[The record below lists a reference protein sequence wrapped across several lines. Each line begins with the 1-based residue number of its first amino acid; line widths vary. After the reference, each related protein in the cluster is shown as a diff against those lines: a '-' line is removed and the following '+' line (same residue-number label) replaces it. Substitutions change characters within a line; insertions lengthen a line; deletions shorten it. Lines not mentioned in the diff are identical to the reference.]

1 MKNTD
6 SGYNISRRGFLRQS
20 ACAALGYTGL
30 VNSLAHLTLV
40 NNAVAQTSLT
50 GYKALVVVFL
60 NGGNDSNNMLIPR
73 MGHPQYNNYKVA
85 RDFLRI
91 MDQNDPARPASEPY
105 SIPLTTP
112 DGTYGI
118 HPSMQPVADLFHA
131 GELSFVANVGTL
143 CFPILTQQDYI
154 TGAVPLPPER
164 FSHSSQQVQWQSS
177 LPDQEF
183 STGWGGRIA
192 DLLAPTTSSSG
203 AVSMN
208 IAINN
213 LSSLQVGNDVIQY
226 VIGSGGALTL
236 EGYGTNYGSAW
247 DGTNYTNTTKGK
259 RFKAFEDV
267 MRYTHEHLLEASYN
281 DVMRRSRANEVNVG
295 AAMTAAAGTGVN
307 FGTLFNQN
315 LGLARQLQMIAQLIA
330 GRSALGNTRQIFFCS
345 ISGYDTHSGQVAA
358 HANLMN
364 ELASSLKSFRDALV
378 QLGVYDNVLTLTES
392 DFARTLTPNTTGSDH
407 AWGGH
412 HMVMGGPV
420 NGGRIFGHFPN
431 LTLNSGRDTNTGNGR
446 GRWIP
451 TTSVEQYTAAAA
463 RWFGVDSGN
472 LATIFP
478 NLHRFDDPFGASA
491 NLNYLTL

>member
-1 MKNTD
+1 MKPSD
-6 SGYNISRRGFLRQS
+6 SDLSRRGFIRQS

-30 VNSLAHLTLV
+30 LNSLAHLTLV
-40 NNAVAQTSLT
+40 NNAVAQTALT

-73 MGHPQYNNYKVA
+73 MGHPQYNNYKVG

-91 MDQNDPARPASEPY
+91 LDLNDPDRQASEPS
-105 SIPLTTP
+105 SIPLTNP
-112 DGTYGI
+112 DGIYGI
-118 HPSMQPVADLFHA
+118 HPNLQPVADLFHA
-131 GELSFVANVGTL
+131 GELSFLANVGTL
-143 CFPILTQQDYI
+143 SYPILTQQDYI

-177 LPDQEF
+177 LSDQDF

-192 DLLAPTTSSSG
+192 DLLAPVTSSAGS
-203 AVSMN
+203 VSMN

-213 LSSLQVGNDVIQY
+213 LSSLQVGNNVIQY

-236 EGYGTNYGSAW
+236 EGYGTAYGSAW

-267 MRYTHEHLLEASYN
+267 MRYTHNHLLEASYN
-281 DVMRRSRANEVNVG
+281 DVMRRSRANEVSVG
-295 AAMTAAAGTGVN
+295 AALALADTSGVN

-330 GRSALGNTRQIFFCS
+330 GRNALGNTRQIFFCS
-345 ISGYDTHSGQVAA
+345 ISGYDTHSGQMAA
-358 HANLMN
+358 HASLMN
-364 ELASSLKSFRDALV
+364 ELGSSLKSFRDAMV
-378 QLGVYDNVLTLTES
+378 QLGLNDNVLLLTES
-392 DFARTLTPNTTGSDH
+392 DFSRTLTPNTTGSDH

-412 HMVMGGPV
+412 HIVMGGPV
-420 NGGRIFGHFPN
+420 NGGRIFGHFPS
-431 LTLNSGRDTNTGNGR
+431 LSLNSGRDTNTGNGR

-463 RWFGVDSGN
+463 RWLGVDSTS

-491 NLNYLTL
+491 NLAYLNL